1 MNSPVAIIRNGGF
14 QLECTSQ
21 FQQQGFAVR
30 SAMSD
35 SMIPV
40 VSTTLY

>member
-1 MNSPVAIIRNGGF
+1 MNCPVAIIRNGGF

-21 FQQQGFAVR
+21 FQQKGFAVR
-30 SAMSD
+30 SAMPD

-40 VSTTLY
+40 VSTI